1 MSLLSPIGKRRG
13 PSIEQTLILFTQGC
27 FMPSLVEIVHVVLG
41 EDKHV
46 KNLRRRRQ
54 REKLI

>member
-1 MSLLSPIGKRRG
+1 
-13 PSIEQTLILFTQGC
+13 
-27 FMPSLVEIVHVVLG
+27 MPSLVEIVHVVLG

-54 REKLI
+54 REKLT